1 MTSQETHDK
10 LMQVKQHLHSMM
22 NGTVSRSL
30 RDKGLNYKVIYGV
43 EWPRLITLAQ
53 ELGKDKA
60 LASALKK
67 EDIRECRLLAGLL
80 YPAEEFSDDLA
91 DVWVESM
98 HYPEEAQYTTL
109 SLFQYLPT
117 ARRLAYQWIAD
128 SRTMYQL
135 CGYLLLTRLFMREGA
150 IEGREANEFLDQAQS
165 ALTLPD
171 ISLHSAIR
179 NALLKYAQTGPIEQK
194 RAEQILSEDERRQ
207 MGIGKPSDG
216 HQTQPDQT
224 QKSPDESKK
233 DNFSS

>member
-60 LASALKK
+60 LASALRK

-165 ALTLPD
+165 A
-171 ISLHSAIR
+171 
-179 NALLKYAQTGPIEQK
+179 YAQTGPIEQK

-207 MGIGKPSDG
+207 MGTGKPSDG